1 MLLKVDFHAGHGG
14 ASEKSKS
21 MKEQASRA
29 QRVELGAESGE
40 RRALGAWAG
49 LACFIRHPRE
59 PNERVSGTTDCPAK
73 PHQAIK
79 KQTLDHP
86 DAKSSRLTDID

>member
-40 RRALGAWAG
+40 RSEPGLGWHASSD
-49 LACFIRHPRE
+49 IQESQTRE
-59 PNERVSGTTDCPAK
+59 SVAPLTVLPSLIK
-73 PHQAIK
+73 P
-79 KQTLDHP
+79 
-86 DAKSSRLTDID
+86 SRSKP